1 MTVSATQ
8 RAAATARVIDNLG
21 EIEEIRSAW
30 NAWRGHRDA
39 DINVYETVLASRM
52 DAAKPHIIVV
62 ERDGRPDALMVG
74 MTTIATVSERIGY
87 WTIPVPQVRVLS
99 FQYGGFLGN
108 QSDENSELIL
118 NEIEQ
123 SLRGGHADVAILS
136 YLREGTPLHRL
147 ATHVRSVVM
156 RDHFPLNETHS
167 MMNLSELRRRFIAA
181 FQPSIEETCAE
192 TVRNSV
198 PRFRMTSISGGLS
211 APTN

>member
-1 MTVSATQ
+1 M
-8 RAAATARVIDNLG
+8 
-21 EIEEIRSAW
+21 
-30 NAWRGHRDA
+30 
-39 DINVYETVLASRM
+39 YETVLASRM

-108 QSDENSELIL
+108 QSDENSEVII
-118 NEIEQ
+118 NEIEE

-147 ATHVRSVVM
+147 ATRVRSVVM
-156 RDHFPLNETHS
+156 RDHFPVNETHS
-167 MMNLSELRRRFIAA
+167 MMKLSGT
-181 FQPSIEETCAE
+181 PEEIY
-192 TVRNSV
+192 R
-198 PRFRMTSISGGLS
+198 GLS
-211 APTN
+211 ANTEEVAQRR